1 MAARLR
7 GLSQRPASFAMM
19 LPLKTVTVGANQF
32 GGSPVT
38 RTLALVLVLAVA
50 LPVLAFAAAV
60 SAAGASDALISGGLS
75 FFVVVGA
82 VIAMLFEIKRLADQD
97 VSA

>member
-1 MAARLR
+1 
-7 GLSQRPASFAMM
+7 MM
-19 LPLKTVTVGANQF
+19 LPLKIATVGANQF

-50 LPVLAFAAAV
+50 LPVVAFAAAV
-60 SAAGASDALISGGLS
+60 SAAGASNALISGGLS

-82 VIAMLFEIKRLADQD
+82 IIAMLFEIKRLADQD

>member
-1 MAARLR
+1 
-7 GLSQRPASFAMM
+7 MM

-50 LPVLAFAAAV
+50 LPVVAFAAAV
-60 SAAGASDALISGGLS
+60 SAAGASNALISGGLS

-82 VIAMLFEIKRLADQD
+82 IIAMLFEIKRLADQD

>member
-1 MAARLR
+1 
-7 GLSQRPASFAMM
+7 
-19 LPLKTVTVGANQF
+19 
-32 GGSPVT
+32 VT

-50 LPVLAFAAAV
+50 LPVVAFAAAV
-60 SAAGASDALISGGLS
+60 SAAGASNALISGGLS

-82 VIAMLFEIKRLADQD
+82 IIAMLFEIKRLADQD

>member
-1 MAARLR
+1 
-7 GLSQRPASFAMM
+7 MM
-19 LPLKTVTVGANQF
+19 LPLKTVTVVANQF

-50 LPVLAFAAAV
+50 LPVVAFAAAV
-60 SAAGASDALISGGLS
+60 SAAGASNALISGGLS

-82 VIAMLFEIKRLADQD
+82 IIAMLFEIKRLADQD

>member
-1 MAARLR
+1 
-7 GLSQRPASFAMM
+7 M

-50 LPVLAFAAAV
+50 LPVVAFAAAV
-60 SAAGASDALISGGLS
+60 SAAGASNALISGGLS

-82 VIAMLFEIKRLADQD
+82 IIAMLFEIKRLADQD

>member
-1 MAARLR
+1 M
-7 GLSQRPASFAMM
+7 
-19 LPLKTVTVGANQF
+19 
-32 GGSPVT
+32 T

-50 LPVLAFAAAV
+50 LPVVAFAAAV
-60 SAAGASDALISGGLS
+60 SAAGASNALISGGLS

-82 VIAMLFEIKRLADQD
+82 IIAMLFEIKRLADQD

>member
-1 MAARLR
+1 
-7 GLSQRPASFAMM
+7 MM

>member
-7 GLSQRPASFAMM
+7 GLSQCPASFAMM
-19 LPLKTVTVGANQF
+19 LPLKTVTVVANQF

-50 LPVLAFAAAV
+50 LPVVAFAAAV
-60 SAAGASDALISGGLS
+60 SAAGASNALISGGLS

-82 VIAMLFEIKRLADQD
+82 IIAMLFEIKRLADQD

>member
-1 MAARLR
+1 
-7 GLSQRPASFAMM
+7 MM

-50 LPVLAFAAAV
+50 LPVVAFAAAV
-60 SAAGASDALISGGLS
+60 SAAGASNALISGGLS

-82 VIAMLFEIKRLADQD
+82 IIAMLFEIKRLADQD
-97 VSA
+97 AST

>member
-1 MAARLR
+1 
-7 GLSQRPASFAMM
+7 MM
-19 LPLKTVTVGANQF
+19 LPLKTVTVGVNQF

-50 LPVLAFAAAV
+50 LPVVAFAAAV
-60 SAAGASDALISGGLS
+60 SAAGASNALISGGLS

-82 VIAMLFEIKRLADQD
+82 IIAMLFEIKRLADQD
-97 VSA
+97 VNA

>member
-1 MAARLR
+1 
-7 GLSQRPASFAMM
+7 MM
-19 LPLKTVTVGANQF
+19 LPLKTVTVVANQF

-50 LPVLAFAAAV
+50 LPVVAFAAAV
-60 SAAGASDALISGGLS
+60 SAAGASNALISGGLS

-82 VIAMLFEIKRLADQD
+82 IIAMLFEIKRLADQD
-97 VSA
+97 VNA

>member
-1 MAARLR
+1 M
-7 GLSQRPASFAMM
+7 
-19 LPLKTVTVGANQF
+19 
-32 GGSPVT
+32 T

-50 LPVLAFAAAV
+50 LPVVAFAAAV
-60 SAAGASDALISGGLS
+60 SAADASNALISGGLS

-82 VIAMLFEIKRLADQD
+82 IIAMLFEIKRLADQD